1 MNPARDLGPRL
12 VTLCTGWGSAA
23 LSSWWLHTLG
33 IGIGFRFGL
42 DLPTPTPAPIPNP
55 NPNPNQV
62 GLHAGPT
69 RRCRDRGQSLPAPRL
84 HEDGRKEIADRAR
97 SVYPHP
103 SRPV

>member
-55 NPNPNQV
+55 NILTRWVYTLGP
-62 GLHAGPT
+62 LAGAVIGGKAYQLLAST
-69 RRCRDRGQSLPAPRL
+69 KT
-84 HEDGRKEIADRAR
+84 DGRK
-97 SVYPHP
+97 
-103 SRPV
+103 